1 MTQLLSSVAV
11 DVAPGVRV
19 EASVRGPRPS
29 RPGPYRVDRDRL
41 PLVMVLSNGAAPSDL
56 VEPWSAVRQVIELAI
71 RHIPI
76 SPATPAAMPAAPATA
91 PATPDQLA
99 HWAFEALSCMGV
111 TRADLMGVS
120 ADAEAAVACMLRDAP
135 GRVGKVH
142 HATDNPCASAP
153 LPAPTGISHVDGLVV
168 VPVGPE
174 NEPQVQALYNHMLDA
189 EEAAQSARVAA
200 APRDASRPVASGDT
214 SGWKHGCWPL
224 SHDVSD
230 RLSRG
235 LGRACYREIDV
246 ERDTEKNLE
255 QVPANNAANPA
266 SLVPS
271 SVPLRP
277 RPDARPLGVMF
288 VDHDM
293 GYGFDDAT
301 PSWTE
306 LPQADALVPHLLA
319 TDPAARGT
327 GAARELLHSLVCEA
341 KAAGARVIR
350 LNTSPENVAAN
361 ELYRR
366 CGFDLLEPT
375 WLPYEGL
382 PLTGWTN
389 PFELWL
395 DPSDPARLADS
406 GRAAACPSDPARPND
421 PSDPKGDA
429 DA

>member
-1 MTQLLSSVAV
+1 MTQHLSSVAV
-11 DVAPGVRV
+11 DVALGVRA
-19 EASVRGPRPS
+19 ETNVRGPKPD

-76 SPATPAAMPAAPATA
+76 SPATPATMPAVPATA

-99 HWAFEALSCMGV
+99 HWAFEALNRMGV
-111 TRADLMGVS
+111 TRADLMGVG
-120 ADAEAAVACMLRDAP
+120 ADAEAAIACMLRDAP
-135 GRVGKVH
+135 GRVDKVH
-142 HATDNPCASAP
+142 DATDNPCASAP

-174 NEPQVQALYNHMLDA
+174 NEPQVQALYDHMLDA

-200 APRDASRPVASGDT
+200 TPRDTSHPVASGDT

-224 SHDVSD
+224 PHDVAD
-230 RLSRG
+230 RLSCG
-235 LGRACYREIDV
+235 LGRACYHEIDV
-246 ERDTEKNLE
+246 EKDVE
-255 QVPANNAANPA
+255 QGAAR
-266 SLVPS
+266 
-271 SVPLRP
+271 LRP

-306 LPQADALVPHLLA
+306 LPQADVLVPHLLA

-327 GAARELLHSLVCEA
+327 GAARELLYSLVCEA
-341 KAAGARVIR
+341 RATGARVIR

-406 GRAAACPSDPARPND
+406 GRAADRPSDPARPND
-421 PSDPKGDA
+421 PADPKGDA

>member
-1 MTQLLSSVAV
+1 
-11 DVAPGVRV
+11 
-19 EASVRGPRPS
+19 
-29 RPGPYRVDRDRL
+29 
-41 PLVMVLSNGAAPSDL
+41 MVLSNGAAPSDL
-56 VEPWSAVRQVIELAI
+56 VESWSAVRQVIELTI

-76 SPATPAAMPAAPATA
+76 SPATPATM

-99 HWAFEALSCMGV
+99 HWAFEALSRMGV
-111 TRADLMGVS
+111 TRADLMGIG
-120 ADAEAAVACMLRDAP
+120 ADAEAAVACMLRDAS

-142 HATDNPCASAP
+142 DAADNPCASAP

-174 NEPQVQALYNHMLDA
+174 NELQVQALYNHMLDA

-200 APRDASRPVASGDT
+200 TPRDASHPVASGDT

-224 SHDVSD
+224 PHDVAD

-246 ERDTEKNLE
+246 EKDVE
-255 QVPANNAANPA
+255 QGVA
-266 SLVPS
+266 
-271 SVPLRP
+271 PLRP
-277 RPDARPLGVMF
+277 HPDARPLGVMF

-293 GYGFDDAT
+293 GYGFDDAA

-306 LPQADALVPHLLA
+306 LPQADVLVPHLLA
-319 TDPAARGT
+319 TDPSARGT
-327 GAARELLHSLVCEA
+327 GAARELLYSLVREA
-341 KAAGARVIR
+341 RVVGARVIR

-395 DPSDPARLADS
+395 DS
-406 GRAAACPSDPARPND
+406 SDPARPND
-421 PSDPKGDA
+421 PADPKGDA

>member
-1 MTQLLSSVAV
+1 MTQLLSSVTV

-19 EASVRGPRPS
+19 ETSVRGPRPDH
-29 RPGPYRVDRDRL
+29 PGPYRVDRDRL
-41 PLVMVLSNGAAPSDL
+41 PLVMVLANGAAPSDL

-76 SPATPAAMPAAPATA
+76 SPATPATMPAAPATA

-99 HWAFEALSCMGV
+99 HWAFEALSRMGV
-111 TRADLMGVS
+111 TRADLMGVGI
-120 ADAEAAVACMLRDAP
+120 DAEAAVACMLRDAP

-142 HATDNPCASAP
+142 DAADNPCASAP
-153 LPAPTGISHVDGLVV
+153 LPAPTGISRVDGLVV
-168 VPVGPE
+168 VPVGLE

-200 APRDASRPVASGDT
+200 APRDASHPVASGDT

-224 SHDVSD
+224 PHDVAD

-246 ERDTEKNLE
+246 EKDIE
-255 QVPANNAANPA
+255 QGAAR
-266 SLVPS
+266 
-271 SVPLRP
+271 LRP
-277 RPDARPLGVMF
+277 RLDARPLGVMF

-306 LPQADALVPHLLA
+306 LPQADVLVPHLLA

-341 KAAGARVIR
+341 RATGARVIR

-395 DPSDPARLADS
+395 DPSDPDRLADS
-406 GRAAACPSDPARPND
+406 ARAAARPSDPARPND
-421 PSDPKGDA
+421 PADPKGDA

>member
-19 EASVRGPRPS
+19 ETSVRGPRPDH
-29 RPGPYRVDRDRL
+29 PGPYRVDRDRL
-41 PLVMVLSNGAAPSDL
+41 PLVMVLANGAAPSDL

-76 SPATPAAMPAAPATA
+76 SPATPATMLAAPATA

-99 HWAFEALSCMGV
+99 HWAFEALSRMGV
-111 TRADLMGVS
+111 TRADLMGIG
-120 ADAEAAVACMLRDAP
+120 ADAKAAVACMLRDAP
-135 GRVGKVH
+135 RRVGKVH
-142 HATDNPCASAP
+142 DVADSPCASAP
-153 LPAPTGISHVDGLVV
+153 LPAPTGISHVNGLVV
-168 VPVGPE
+168 VPVVPE
-174 NEPQVQALYNHMLDA
+174 NEPQVQVLYNHMLDA

-200 APRDASRPVASGDT
+200 APRDASHPVASGDT

-224 SHDVSD
+224 PHDVSD

-246 ERDTEKNLE
+246 E
-255 QVPANNAANPA
+255 QGAAR
-266 SLVPS
+266 
-271 SVPLRP
+271 LRP

-306 LPQADALVPHLLA
+306 LPQADVLVPHLLA
-319 TDPAARGT
+319 TDPVARGT
-327 GAARELLHSLVCEA
+327 GAARELLYSLVCEA
-341 KAAGARVIR
+341 RATDARVIR
-350 LNTSPENVAAN
+350 LNTSPENVTAN

-395 DPSDPARLADS
+395 DPSDPARLADPD
-406 GRAAACPSDPARPND
+406 RAADRPSDPARPND
-421 PSDPKGDA
+421 PADPKGDA

>member
-1 MTQLLSSVAV
+1 MTQHLASVAV
-11 DVAPGVRV
+11 DIAPGVRV
-19 EASVRGPRPS
+19 ETNVRGPKPD

-41 PLVMVLSNGAAPSDL
+41 PLVMVLADGTAPSDL
-56 VEPWSAVRQVIELAI
+56 VEPWSVVRQVVELAI
-71 RHIPI
+71 CCKHDAVEA
-76 SPATPAAMPAAPATA
+76 PATPSTPPI
-91 PATPDQLA
+91 PDQLA
-99 HWAFEALSCMGV
+99 HWAFEALSRMGV
-111 TRADLMGVS
+111 TRADLMGVG
-120 ADAEAAVACMLRDAP
+120 ADAEAAVACMLRDAS
-135 GRVGKVH
+135 GRVGRVYD
-142 HATDNPCASAP
+142 AADRPCASMP

-189 EEAAQSARVAA
+189 EEAAQAARVAA
-200 APRDASRPVASGDT
+200 APRDASHPAASGDT

-224 SHDVSD
+224 PHDVAD

-235 LGRACYREIDV
+235 LGRACYREADV
-246 ERDTEKNLE
+246 ERDTEKDVE
-255 QVPANNAANPA
+255 QGAA
-266 SLVPS
+266 
-271 SVPLRP
+271 PLRP
-277 RPDARPLGVMF
+277 RPGAKPLGVMF

-306 LPQADALVPHLLA
+306 LPQRDVLVPHLLA

-341 KAAGARVIR
+341 KAVGARVIR

-395 DPSDPARLADS
+395 DPSDPAR
-406 GRAAACPSDPARPND
+406 AAARSSDPARPND
-421 PSDPKGDA
+421 PADPKGDA

>member
-1 MTQLLSSVAV
+1 MTQHLASVAV
-11 DVAPGVRV
+11 DIAPGVRV
-19 EASVRGPRPS
+19 ETNVRGPKPD

-41 PLVMVLSNGAAPSDL
+41 PLVMVLADGTAPSDL
-56 VEPWSAVRQVIELAI
+56 VEPWSVVRQVVELAI
-71 RHIPI
+71 CCKHDAVEA
-76 SPATPAAMPAAPATA
+76 PATPSTPPI
-91 PATPDQLA
+91 PDQLA
-99 HWAFEALSCMGV
+99 HWAFEALSRMGV
-111 TRADLMGVS
+111 TRADLRGVG
-120 ADAEAAVACMLRDAP
+120 ADAEAAVACMLRDAS
-135 GRVGKVH
+135 GRVGRVYD
-142 HATDNPCASAP
+142 AADRPCASMP

-189 EEAAQSARVAA
+189 EEAAQAARVAA
-200 APRDASRPVASGDT
+200 APRDASHPAASGDT

-224 SHDVSD
+224 PHDVAD

-235 LGRACYREIDV
+235 LGRACYREADV
-246 ERDTEKNLE
+246 ERDTEKDVE
-255 QVPANNAANPA
+255 QGAA
-266 SLVPS
+266 
-271 SVPLRP
+271 PLRP
-277 RPDARPLGVMF
+277 RPGAKPLGVMF

-306 LPQADALVPHLLA
+306 LPQRDVLVPHLLA

-341 KAAGARVIR
+341 KAVGARVIR

-395 DPSDPARLADS
+395 DPSDPAR
-406 GRAAACPSDPARPND
+406 AAARSSDPARPND
-421 PSDPKGDA
+421 PADPKGDA

>member
-1 MTQLLSSVAV
+1 MTQHLSSVAV
-11 DVAPGVRV
+11 DVALGVRA
-19 EASVRGPRPS
+19 ETNVRGPKPD

-71 RHIPI
+71 RHTPI
-76 SPATPAAMPAAPATA
+76 SPATPATM

-99 HWAFEALSCMGV
+99 HWTFEALSRMGV
-111 TRADLMGVS
+111 TRADLMGIGS
-120 ADAEAAVACMLRDAP
+120 DAEVAVACMLRDAP

-142 HATDNPCASAP
+142 DATDNPCASAP

-168 VPVGPE
+168 VPVSPE
-174 NEPQVQALYNHMLDA
+174 NEPQVQVLYNHMLDA
-189 EEAAQSARVAA
+189 EEAAQSARVAV
-200 APRDASRPVASGDT
+200 APRDASHPVASGDT

-224 SHDVSD
+224 PHDVAD

-246 ERDTEKNLE
+246 EKDVE
-255 QVPANNAANPA
+255 QGVA
-266 SLVPS
+266 
-271 SVPLRP
+271 PLRP

-306 LPQADALVPHLLA
+306 LPQADVLVPHLLA

-327 GAARELLHSLVCEA
+327 GAARELLYSLVCEA
-341 KAAGARVIR
+341 KAVGARVIR

-395 DPSDPARLADS
+395 DPSDPAR
-406 GRAAACPSDPARPND
+406 PND
-421 PSDPKGDA
+421 PADPKGDA

>member
-19 EASVRGPRPS
+19 ETSVRGPRPDH
-29 RPGPYRVDRDRL
+29 PGPYRVDRDRL

-56 VEPWSAVRQVIELAI
+56 VESWSAVRQVIELTI

-76 SPATPAAMPAAPATA
+76 SPATPATM

-99 HWAFEALSCMGV
+99 HWAFEALSRMGV
-111 TRADLMGVS
+111 TRADLMGIG
-120 ADAEAAVACMLRDAP
+120 ADAEAAVACMLRDAS

-142 HATDNPCASAP
+142 DAADNPCASAP

-174 NEPQVQALYNHMLDA
+174 NELQVQALYNHMLDA

-200 APRDASRPVASGDT
+200 TPRDASHPVASGDT

-224 SHDVSD
+224 PHDVAD

-246 ERDTEKNLE
+246 EKDVE
-255 QVPANNAANPA
+255 QGVA
-266 SLVPS
+266 
-271 SVPLRP
+271 PLRP
-277 RPDARPLGVMF
+277 HPDARPLGVMF

-293 GYGFDDAT
+293 GYGFDDAA

-306 LPQADALVPHLLA
+306 LPQADVLVPHLLA

-327 GAARELLHSLVCEA
+327 GAARELLYSLVREA
-341 KAAGARVIR
+341 RVVGARVIR

-395 DPSDPARLADS
+395 DS
-406 GRAAACPSDPARPND
+406 SDPARPND
-421 PSDPKGDA
+421 PADPKGDA

>member
-19 EASVRGPRPS
+19 EASVQGPRPDH
-29 RPGPYRVDRDRL
+29 PGPYRVDRDRL
-41 PLVMVLSNGAAPSDL
+41 PLVIVLANGAAPSDL
-56 VEPWSAVRQVIELAI
+56 VEPWSPVRQVIELAI

-76 SPATPAAMPAAPATA
+76 SPATSATMPGAPATA

-99 HWAFEALSCMGV
+99 HWAFEALSRMGV
-111 TRADLMGVS
+111 TRADLMGVGT
-120 ADAEAAVACMLRDAP
+120 DAEAAVACMLRDAP

-142 HATDNPCASAP
+142 DATDNPCASAP

-168 VPVGPE
+168 VPVSPE
-174 NEPQVQALYNHMLDA
+174 NEPQVQVLYNHMLDA
-189 EEAAQSARVAA
+189 EEAAQSARVAV
-200 APRDASRPVASGDT
+200 APRDASHPVASGDT

-224 SHDVSD
+224 PHDVAD

-246 ERDTEKNLE
+246 EKDVE
-255 QVPANNAANPA
+255 QGAVR
-266 SLVPS
+266 LH
-271 SVPLRP
+271 LRP
-277 RPDARPLGVMF
+277 GAKPLGVMF

-306 LPQADALVPHLLA
+306 LPQADVLVPHLLA

-327 GAARELLHSLVCEA
+327 GAARELLYSLVCEA
-341 KAAGARVIR
+341 RVVGARVIR

-395 DPSDPARLADS
+395 DPSDPA
-406 GRAAACPSDPARPND
+406 CPSDPARPND
-421 PSDPKGDA
+421 PTDPKGDA

>member
-1 MTQLLSSVAV
+1 MTQHLASVAV
-11 DVAPGVRV
+11 DIAPGVRV
-19 EASVRGPRPS
+19 ETNVRGPKPD

-41 PLVMVLSNGAAPSDL
+41 PLVMVLADGTAPSDL
-56 VEPWSAVRQVIELAI
+56 VEPWSVVRQVVELAI
-71 RHIPI
+71 CCKHDAVEA
-76 SPATPAAMPAAPATA
+76 PATPSTPPI
-91 PATPDQLA
+91 PDQLA
-99 HWAFEALSCMGV
+99 HWAFEALSRMGV
-111 TRADLMGVS
+111 TRADLMGVG
-120 ADAEAAVACMLRDAP
+120 ADAEAAVACMLRDAS
-135 GRVGKVH
+135 GRVGRVYDAADH
-142 HATDNPCASAP
+142 PCASMP

-174 NEPQVQALYNHMLDA
+174 NEPQVQALYDHMLDA
-189 EEAAQSARVAA
+189 EEAAQAARVAA
-200 APRDASRPVASGDT
+200 APRDASHPVASGDT

-224 SHDVSD
+224 PHDVAD
-230 RLSRG
+230 RLSCG
-235 LGRACYREIDV
+235 LGRACYREADV
-246 ERDTEKNLE
+246 EWDTEKDVE
-255 QVPANNAANPA
+255 QGAVR
-266 SLVPS
+266 
-271 SVPLRP
+271 LRP
-277 RPDARPLGVMF
+277 CPGAKPLGVMF

-306 LPQADALVPHLLA
+306 LPQKDVLVPHLLA

-327 GAARELLHSLVCEA
+327 GAARELLYGLACEA
-341 KAAGARVIR
+341 KAVGARVIR

-395 DPSDPARLADS
+395 DPNDR
-406 GRAAACPSDPARPND
+406 ARPND
-421 PSDPKGDA
+421 PANPKGDA

>member
-1 MTQLLSSVAV
+1 MTQHLSSVAV
-11 DVAPGVRV
+11 DIAPGVRV
-19 EASVRGPRPS
+19 ETNVRGPKPD

-41 PLVMVLSNGAAPSDL
+41 PLVMVLADGTAPSDL
-56 VEPWSAVRQVIELAI
+56 VEPWSTVRQVIELAI
-71 RHIPI
+71 CCKHDAAEA
-76 SPATPAAMPAAPATA
+76 PATPATPPTPA
-91 PATPDQLA
+91 QLA
-99 HWAFEALSCMGV
+99 HWAFEALSRMGV
-111 TRADLMGVS
+111 TRADLMGIRTKG
-120 ADAEAAVACMLRDAP
+120 EAAVACMLRDAP
-135 GRVGKVH
+135 GRVGRVYDAADH
-142 HATDNPCASAP
+142 PCESMP

-174 NEPQVQALYNHMLDA
+174 NEPQVQALYDHMLDA
-189 EEAAQSARVAA
+189 EEAAQAARVAA
-200 APRDASRPVASGDT
+200 APRDTSHPVASGDT

-224 SHDVSD
+224 PHDVAD

-235 LGRACYREIDV
+235 LGRACYREADV
-246 ERDTEKNLE
+246 EWDTEKDVE
-255 QVPANNAANPA
+255 QGAVR
-266 SLVPS
+266 LR
-271 SVPLRP
+271 LRP
-277 RPDARPLGVMF
+277 GAKPLGVMF

-306 LPQADALVPHLLA
+306 LSQQDVLVPHLLA

-341 KAAGARVIR
+341 KAVGARVIR

-395 DPSDPARLADS
+395 DPN
-406 GRAAACPSDPARPND
+406 DPARPND
-421 PSDPKGDA
+421 PDHPSDPSRPNDPANPKGDA

>member
-11 DVAPGVRV
+11 DVAPDVRV
-19 EASVRGPRPS
+19 EANVRGPRPD

-41 PLVMVLSNGAAPSDL
+41 PLVMVLANGAAPSDL
-56 VEPWSAVRQVIELAI
+56 VEPWSTARQVIELAI

-76 SPATPAAMPAAPATA
+76 SPATSATMPAAPATA

-99 HWAFEALSCMGV
+99 HWAFEALSRMGV
-111 TRADLMGVS
+111 TRADLMGVG
-120 ADAEAAVACMLRDAP
+120 ADAVPAVACMLRDAP

-142 HATDNPCASAP
+142 DAADNPCASMP

-174 NEPQVQALYNHMLDA
+174 NEPQVQALYDHMLDA
-189 EEAAQSARVAA
+189 EEAAQAARVAA
-200 APRDASRPVASGDT
+200 APRDASHPVASGDT

-224 SHDVSD
+224 PHDVAD

-235 LGRACYREIDV
+235 LGRACYREADV
-246 ERDTEKNLE
+246 ERDTEKDLE
-255 QVPANNAANPA
+255 QGAVR
-266 SLVPS
+266 LH
-271 SVPLRP
+271 LRP
-277 RPDARPLGVMF
+277 GAKPLGVMF

-306 LPQADALVPHLLA
+306 LPQADVLVPHLLA

-327 GAARELLHSLVCEA
+327 GAARELLYSLVCEA
-341 KAAGARVIR
+341 RVVGARVIR

-395 DPSDPARLADS
+395 DPSDPA
-406 GRAAACPSDPARPND
+406 CPSDPARPND
-421 PSDPKGDA
+421 PTDPKGDA